1 MLDVAAFSFCRFAI
15 PLLPTHGVL
24 HTNRREFAFLKNLQV
39 QFPIN
44 FLNSGS
50 SKTRG
55 VQAYRFVVRM
65 MIEIF
70 YVSFHSRNN
79 NSMKSFSLCEALTKR
94 PRKNKQ
100 VWSNGSI
107 PVDTFNF

>member
-1 MLDVAAFSFCRFAI
+1 MLDVAAFSFCGFAI

-44 FLNSGS
+44 FFNSGS

-100 VWSNGSI
+100 VWSNRSI